1 MGYQDGV
8 RVAFGLGAKR
18 AHVHDRVRGGVLGQL
33 AVSYR
38 LQASPLP
45 IFLQSPEQP
54 VLVAPHLQSLQSSLT
69 LSLLGVVGRCYF
81 RRISPVPPLRYAG
94 I

>member
-45 IFLQSPEQP
+45 IFRQSPEQP
-54 VLVAPHLQSLQSSLT
+54 VLGAPHLQSLQSPLT
-69 LSLLGVVGRCYF
+69 LSLLGVVDRCYF
-81 RRISPVPPLRYAG
+81 GRISHALSFRYTGA
-94 I
+94 